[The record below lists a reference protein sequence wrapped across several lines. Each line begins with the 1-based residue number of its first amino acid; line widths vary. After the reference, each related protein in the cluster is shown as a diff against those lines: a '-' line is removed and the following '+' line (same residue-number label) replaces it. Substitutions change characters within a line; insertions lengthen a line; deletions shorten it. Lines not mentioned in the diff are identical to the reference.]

1 MDIENQ
7 ANIEIML
14 NVVNKIRKKLGIQS
28 VQQLEIL
35 LAVMMHEEQQQDQIE
50 KSLGLSPAQLSMNLP
65 WMKTNGLV
73 ADHTGPDKSRMVDLT
88 PKTKQF
94 RDRLLKKLAAG
105 FQFSAQDNNKKSRRN
120 KKLPV
125 GLVWRGNFIY
135 VRTMVKGKRIKLS
148 TKTDNLK
155 EAKAILKEV
164 RAEAKQQFKEKN
176 TEASVPNPTA
186 QSQKVPEKNKKG
198 TSRNQK
204 LPQGLVWR
212 DGTLHTN
219 FLFKGKRIKKNTGTD
234 IIEVAKEFL
243 RRVKMDIQRGNDNT
257 RNQKQPFKISPS
269 DKKII
274 NTVYKAVWADKVD
287 GVNCKRRVEIV
298 LERLGC
304 SLAEVDSM
312 SIDKLIGEMKSK
324 KKSNS
329 TINNYM
335 NSLFVVLRKAQ
346 DYGMIEQIP
355 RKPKSLNK
363 PNNTRVFSAEEI
375 HALLEYFRDISGD
388 LASPDLTPAQKEH
401 LQATHCNH
409 HTAIN
414 LYTRDAMRDLILVL
428 LDTGMR
434 LGEALKMEYGR
445 HIDLKEGVI
454 NLSASITK
462 TARPRVVKMTDR
474 VLEILERR
482 SKIPKNKNRAFNISR
497 DRAIQTI
504 QVYRKKMGIKD
515 REFKLH
521 ALRHTFASRQIRK
534 GVDLYTLSKLLGHS
548 SVSTTQIYAHLV
560 QKDLDDAMRV
570 LENDAYSKVM
580 GSLYKGK
587 NC

>member
-1 MDIENQ
+1 MENLLMDIETQ

-35 LAVMMHEEQQQDQIE
+35 LAVMMHEEQQQNQIE

-73 ADHTGPDKSRMVDLT
+73 ADHTGPDKSRMIDLT

-94 RDRLLKKLAAG
+94 RDRLLKTLAAG
-105 FQFSAQDNNKKSRRN
+105 FQFSAQGNNKKTGKK
-120 KKLPV
+120 KKLPM
-125 GLVWRGNFIY
+125 GLRWRGDIIQARF
-135 VRTMVKGKRIKLS
+135 MVKGKCIQVS
-148 TKTDNLK
+148 TKTDNIK
-155 EAKAILKEV
+155 EAKAILREL
-164 RAEAKQQFKEKN
+164 RAEERRKLREREAVDVQNQTAK
-176 TEASVPNPTA
+176 SH
-186 QSQKVPEKNKKG
+186 KVLEENNKG

-204 LPQGLVWR
+204 LPHGLVWR
-212 DGTLHTN
+212 GGTLHTN

-234 IIEVAKEFL
+234 NIKEAKEFL
-243 RRVKMDIQRGNDNT
+243 RRTKMDIQRENDKT
-257 RNQKQPFKISPS
+257 RSQKQSFKISPS

-274 NTVYKAVWADKVD
+274 NTVYKVLWADKVD
-287 GVNCKRRVEIV
+287 GVNCKRRVEIA
-298 LERLGC
+298 LEQMGC
-304 SLAEVDSM
+304 SLVEVDSM
-312 SIDKLIGEMKSK
+312 SIDKFIGEMKSQ

-335 NSLFVVLRKAQ
+335 NCLFIVLRKAQ
-346 DYGMIEQIP
+346 DYGMMEQIP

-363 PNNTRVFSAEEI
+363 PNNTRVFAPEEI

-388 LASPDLTPAQKEH
+388 LENPDLTPAQKEH

-414 LYTRDAMRDLILVL
+414 LYTRDAMRDLIIVL

-434 LGEALKMEYGR
+434 LGETLKMEYGR
-445 HIDLKEGVI
+445 HIDLKEAVI

-474 VLEILERR
+474 VLEILKRR

-534 GVDLYTLSKLLGHS
+534 GVDLYTLSKLLGHA
-548 SVSTTQIYAHLV
+548 SVSTTQMYAHLV
-560 QKDLDDAMRV
+560 QQNLDDAMAV
-570 LENDAYSKVM
+570 LHGDSYSK
-580 GSLYKGK
+580 LKE
-587 NC
+587 

>member
-1 MDIENQ
+1 
-7 ANIEIML
+7 
-14 NVVNKIRKKLGIQS
+14 
-28 VQQLEIL
+28 
-35 LAVMMHEEQQQDQIE
+35 
-50 KSLGLSPAQLSMNLP
+50 
-65 WMKTNGLV
+65 MKT
-73 ADHTGPDKSRMVDLT
+73 
-88 PKTKQF
+88 F
-94 RDRLLKKLAAG
+94 AAG
-105 FQFSAQDNNKKSRRN
+105 FQFSAQDDNKKTRRN

-125 GLVWRGNFIY
+125 GLVWRGSFIY
-135 VRTMVKGKRIKLS
+135 VRTMVKGKRIILS
-148 TKTDNLK
+148 TKTDNVK
-155 EAKAILKEV
+155 EAKAILKNV
-164 RAEAKQQFKEKN
+164 RAEAEQQFKEN
-176 TEASVPNPTA
+176 QMMALVPNQTA
-186 QSQKVPEKNKKG
+186 QSQNVPGKNKKG
-198 TSRNQK
+198 ISRNQK
-204 LPQGLVWR
+204 LPQGLFWR
-212 DGTLHTN
+212 GGTLHTN
-219 FLFKGKRIKKNTGTD
+219 FLFKGKRIKINSGTD
-234 IIEVAKEFL
+234 DIEVAKEFL
-243 RRVKMDIQRGNDNT
+243 KRAKMDIQRKNDKT
-257 RNQKQPFKISPS
+257 RNRKQPFKVSPS

-287 GVNCKRRVEIV
+287 GANCKRRVEIA
-298 LERLGC
+298 LERMGC

-312 SIDKLIGEMKSK
+312 SIDKMIGEMKSQ

-346 DYGMIEQIP
+346 DYGMIQKVP

-363 PNNTRVFSAEEI
+363 PNNTRVFTPEEI
-375 HALLEYFRDISGD
+375 HALLEYFRDISGN
-388 LASPDLTPAQKEH
+388 LENPDLTPAQEEH
-401 LQATHCNH
+401 LKATHCNH

-434 LGEALKMEYGR
+434 LGEALQMEYGR
-445 HIDLKEGVI
+445 HIDLKEAVI

-462 TARPRVVKMTDR
+462 TARPRVIKMTDR

-521 ALRHTFASRQIRK
+521 AHRHTFASRQIRK

-548 SVSTTQIYAHLV
+548 SVSTTQIYSHLV
-560 QKDLDDAMRV
+560 QQNLDDAMAV
-570 LENDAYSKVM
+570 LQGDSYSECKE
-580 GSLYKGK
+580 
-587 NC
+587 